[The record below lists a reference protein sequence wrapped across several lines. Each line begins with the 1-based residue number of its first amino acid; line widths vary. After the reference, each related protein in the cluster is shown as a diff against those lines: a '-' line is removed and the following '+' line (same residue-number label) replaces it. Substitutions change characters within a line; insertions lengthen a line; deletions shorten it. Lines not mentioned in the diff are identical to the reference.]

1 MPQYSQTYAQDR
13 AEIEDLMARYLLAM
27 DWNDF
32 DMYAE
37 TFTEDGTLD
46 YAGGQ
51 TTGRENIRREAKEF
65 KERVGTIFVDVDGN
79 PAILRHVLCHS
90 VIRIEG
96 DKAWHTGF
104 WFEMANDGPK
114 TPSKGSPDGMRLT
127 PTMGS
132 FGTYEDELARVD
144 GAWKFRYRNIRN
156 EFLHGRA
163 SRPENPVRELDRAA
177 TGSRSFSAL

>member
-1 MPQYSQTYAQDR
+1 MPKYEQNYAQDR

-37 TFTEDGTLD
+37 TFAEDGTLD

-51 TTGRENIRREAKEF
+51 TKGRENIRAEAKEF
-65 KERVGTIFVDVDGN
+65 KERVGTIFVDIDGN

-90 VIRIEG
+90 VIRVEG
-96 DKAWHTGF
+96 DRAWHAGL
-104 WFEMANDGPK
+104 WFETANDGPK
-114 TPSKGSPDGMRLT
+114 VPSAGSLDGMRLS

-132 FGTYEDELARVD
+132 FGTYEDELARID
-144 GAWKFRYRNIRN
+144 REWKFIYRNIRN

-163 SRPENPVRELDRAA
+163 SREENPVRELDRAA
-177 TGSRSFSAL
+177 EGSRSFSPL